1 MTSPY
6 LLLSSSTLIFTRT
19 RTNLEVNQER
29 RAKERERERERERAL
44 AIRKSPVH
52 SSRSLHLRRLLLL
65 LLLQT
70 VALSDRSESTSICA
84 SFELLY
90 YAIVVANARLPQSA
104 LFHVVTFNHVGI
116 LSSQLK

>member
-65 LLLQT
+65 LLQT